1 MKLLS
6 SIFQTKMFLVTL
18 ILLIIY
24 SFIIA
29 PTGFNR
35 TISWGEFDK
44 LIYFIKTYFQIIL
57 IFYLLCYGALTLIK
71 RKTNE
76 YISIIHTVITLISM
90 LLLKQQ
96 AENVFGLF
104 SVLSFV
110 CFLINMVF
118 SLKIVNS

>member
-44 LIYFIKTYFQIIL
+44 LIYFTKTYFQIIL
-57 IFYLLCYGALTLIK
+57 IFYLLCYGTLTLIK

-76 YISIIHTVITLISM
+76 YISMIHTVITLISM

-96 AENVFGLF
+96 AENVFGRFLF
-104 SVLSFV
+104 YHLCVS
-110 CFLINMVF
+110 
-118 SLKIVNS
+118 

>member
-1 MKLLS
+1 MFVKNKLIQKDMKLLS

-44 LIYFIKTYFQIIL
+44 LIYFTKTYFQIIL
-57 IFYLLCYGALTLIK
+57 IFTCCVMEL
-71 RKTNE
+71 
-76 YISIIHTVITLISM
+76 
-90 LLLKQQ
+90 
-96 AENVFGLF
+96 
-104 SVLSFV
+104 
-110 CFLINMVF
+110 
-118 SLKIVNS
+118 

>member
-29 PTGFNR
+29 PTGSNR

-57 IFYLLCYGALTLIK
+57 IFYLLCYGTLTLIK

-76 YISIIHTVITLISM
+76 YISMIHTVITLISM

>member
-44 LIYFIKTYFQIIL
+44 LIYFTKTYFQIIL
-57 IFYLLCYGALTLIK
+57 IFLLVVLWNFNSN
-71 RKTNE
+71 KT
-76 YISIIHTVITLISM
+76 
-90 LLLKQQ
+90 
-96 AENVFGLF
+96 EN
-104 SVLSFV
+104 
-110 CFLINMVF
+110 
-118 SLKIVNS
+118 

>member
-44 LIYFIKTYFQIIL
+44 LIYFTKTYFQIIL
-57 IFYLLCYGALTLIK
+57 IFYLSCYGTLTLIK

-76 YISIIHTVITLISM
+76 YISMIHTVITLISM

-110 CFLINMVF
+110 CFLINIVF

>member
-1 MKLLS
+1 MLRFLFNFGVIIKCLSKNKLIQKDMKLLS

-44 LIYFIKTYFQIIL
+44 LIYFTKTYFQIIL
-57 IFYLLCYGALTLIK
+57 IFTCCVMEL
-71 RKTNE
+71 
-76 YISIIHTVITLISM
+76 
-90 LLLKQQ
+90 
-96 AENVFGLF
+96 
-104 SVLSFV
+104 
-110 CFLINMVF
+110 
-118 SLKIVNS
+118 